1 MKTSFVR
8 LARIGTV
15 LALLVVVIGAWV
27 RLTDAGLGCPDWP
40 GCYGQLFVTE
50 STREAAEAFPERPL
64 DVGKAWREM
73 IHRYLATGL
82 GLLCLI
88 MAGLAWANR
97 RDPEQPTR
105 LAYFLLALVI
115 FQGLLGMWTVTL
127 LLQPMIV
134 MAHLLGGLATL
145 GLLFWLGEW
154 RRGLSSGTDLP
165 GRMHAARTERTEA
178 TWSEQAIPPDMAQ
191 AASTQM
197 ASPQAAPPQ
206 APSLKAPSPQVA
218 RTASRE
224 SAQVSSP
231 RLALAGLA
239 AAAILVL
246 QIALGG
252 WTSANYAA
260 LACPDFP
267 TCQTRWWPP
276 VTDFREGFVL
286 WRELGVDYEGGV
298 LDNPA
303 RVAIHF
309 SHRLGAIAA
318 TAMLGLLGWMMV
330 RRPRLRPDGI
340 AVLGTLG
347 VQLILGASI
356 IIYSVPLAISV
367 AHNGVAALLLLTV
380 LNANQQIGYF
390 R

>member
-1 MKTSFVR
+1 MR
-8 LARIGTV
+8 LARIGTL

-40 GCYGQLFVTE
+40 GCYGQLIVTE

-105 LAYFLLALVI
+105 LAYVLLALVI

-127 LLQPMIV
+127 LLQPVIV

-154 RRGLSSGTDLP
+154 RRLLSSRGGLHP
-165 GRMHAARTERTEA
+165 REQEAR
-178 TWSEQAIPPDMAQ
+178 
-191 AASTQM
+191 AASPGI
-197 ASPQAAPPQ
+197 ARAGIAA
-206 APSLKAPSPQVA
+206 L
-218 RTASRE
+218 
-224 SAQVSSP
+224 
-231 RLALAGLA
+231 L
-239 AAAILVL
+239 ILLV

-298 LDNPA
+298 LDNPS

-318 TAMLGLLGWMMV
+318 TAILGLLGWMMV
-330 RRPRLRPDGI
+330 RRPWLRPDGI
-340 AVLGTLG
+340 AVLGALG
-347 VQLILGASI
+347 IQLILGASI
-356 IIYSVPLAISV
+356 IIYSVPLAVAV

-380 LNANQQIGYF
+380 LNANQRIGNH